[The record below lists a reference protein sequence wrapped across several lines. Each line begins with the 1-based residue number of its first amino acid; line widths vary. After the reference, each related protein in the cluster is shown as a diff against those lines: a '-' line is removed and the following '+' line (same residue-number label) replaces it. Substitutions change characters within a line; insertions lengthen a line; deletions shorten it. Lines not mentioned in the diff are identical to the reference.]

1 MQNVQQF
8 QPGEVVDVAIKNV
21 RYVST
26 NEWFHTVEG
35 TEGLSFQVPEGPSV
49 LTRVAPKEWPPQPGD
64 VWEDRNGHEWM
75 ATAHGANYVQ
85 MISQDGDPWSFEHE
99 VLGSFGPLRLVRRRG
114 WTPDA
119 EPPAADPSTV
129 DKRAEMVAGLRALA
143 DLVEANPTL
152 PFPLNDVL
160 WNAEN
165 MDSLRAWARELGTEI
180 KPAAHRGDIHHTA
193 EALVRGLEVRAYVIE
208 HGAAPKV
215 SDEPAETP
223 EQAAAIA
230 DANLIRMG
238 VTLGGTP

>member
-8 QPGEVVDVAIKNV
+8 QPGEIVDIAIRNV

-35 TEGLSFQVPEGPSV
+35 TEGPTFQVLVNQSV

-64 VWEDRNGHEWM
+64 VWTDR
-75 ATAHGANYVQ
+75 
-85 MISQDGDPWSFEHE
+85 DGDGWFTFNNASGDIQFIAASGGRYGEDN
-99 VLGSFGPLRLVRRRG
+99 LLKTLGPLRLVRRRG

-119 EPPAADPSTV
+119 EPAAVGPTAV